1 MKVFFSAS
9 PRALK
14 SSRENFQKIFY
25 GIEKLGHENLSN
37 IVVDNNV
44 NEFYQFNNTRRKK
57 YFLETMKNIRKSDVV
72 VVEASIHSLAIGYIV
87 EKALELSKHVIVFHT
102 KNNEPFFFSGNDNE
116 RLQIIEYSNEN
127 ILVLLKDALDYAS
140 SLRNIRFNIIFTNQ
154 MFNFLNKSAK
164 EKNISKA
171 SYIRSLI
178 NNQMPQSHS

>member
-9 PRALK
+9 PRALNN
-14 SSRENFQKIFY
+14 SRENFQKIFF

-37 IVVDNNV
+37 IVVDNDV
-44 NEFYQFNNTRRKK
+44 DEFYQFDNERRKR

-87 EKALELSKHVIVFHT
+87 EKALDLSKHVIVFHT

-116 RLQIIEYSNEN
+116 RLQIIEYSTED
-127 ILVLLKDALDYAS
+127 ISMLLHDAFDYAS
-140 SLRNIRFNIIFTNQ
+140 NLRNMRFNIIFSNQ
-154 MFNFLNKSAK
+154 MYNFLTKSA
-164 EKNISKA
+164 EDKNISKA

-178 NNQMPQSHS
+178 HAQMSH